1 MWACALMP
9 SLAVA
14 ATRSIM
20 RLNPGADNG
29 APRSETNAKGDL
41 GLSRW
46 CRATRVAPGPSAGGC
61 SAVPFLTLRMCRDAV
76 LQSIFGQTFKENTH
90 ATFTAARV
98 KNVAA

>member
-1 MWACALMP
+1 MWACPLKP

-14 ATRSIM
+14 AIRSTM
-20 RLNPGADNG
+20 RLNPGADKRRPALRNE
-29 APRSETNAKGDL
+29 RKGDL

-61 SAVPFLTLRMCRDAV
+61 SALPFLTLRMCRDAV